1 MLSEKILIVDD
12 DVMILEM
19 LYEALSDVGYLVY
32 KVSGSEEAMKWLKV
46 QPNLIILDVMMPG
59 LNGFDFCK
67 EIRDVVTCP
76 IIFLTAKASENELI
90 EGLASGGDDYI
101 TKPFSL
107 RELRARV
114 SAHLRRQQRNPDKA
128 MNFLVFKDFKINL
141 KSREVYFKNELLSLT
156 KREFDILELLTLNP
170 NQVFSKDQ
178 IYDKI
183 WGLEAEGDAQ
193 TVAEHIKKIRA
204 KCLRINEDFNYLQT
218 VWGVG
223 YKWDTNERGRI
234 EGCLKSIH

>member
-1 MLSEKILIVDD
+1 MRRRLLIVDD
-12 DVMILEM
+12 DISILEM
-19 LYEALSDVGYLVY
+19 LYDLFNDEGYLVY
-32 KVSGSEEAMKWLKV
+32 RAQNSEEAMKLLNI
-46 QPNLIILDVMMPG
+46 QPDLIILDVMMPG
-59 LNGFDFCK
+59 TNGFDLCK
-67 EIRDVVTCP
+67 EIRDSVRCP
-76 IIFLTAKASENELI
+76 ILFLTAKVTENELI

-101 TKPFSL
+101 TKPFSI

-114 SAHLRRQQRNPDKA
+114 SAHLRRHERIPDKS

-141 KSREVYFKNELLSLT
+141 KNREARFKNELIPLT
-156 KREFDILELLTLNP
+156 RREFDILELLTLNP

-204 KCLRINEDFNYLQT
+204 KCLRINKEFNYLQT

-223 YKWDTNERGRI
+223 YKWDVNERGRI
-234 EGCLKSIH
+234 EGCLKNIH